1 MAQRLTSA
9 RIFSVIIIGCLG
21 FGLLINIRGQESP
34 GLPQESGRRVERP
47 EKDFV
52 IRVGVEEV
60 RLDAVVVDKK
70 GHQITDLTADDF
82 EIYQDGQPQKIT
94 YSTYIAEHKPQAAQ
108 EGVSAHDS
116 QKEQPVVTAPLSK
129 EEVHRTIL
137 FLIDDLSM
145 GMPNLANTRMA
156 LQKFVET
163 QMLPGDLVAI
173 MRTKGWDAGLQTFS
187 SDKRDLLKRI
197 NNIRWDATSASYIY
211 PLGIPQ
217 LFAVAYSIDALRDMP
232 GRKYLMLIST
242 QIMLPPGVSNDQA
255 FNGIADAAL
264 RAGVVINTLDVLG
277 VINSSTIMTTTE
289 DRNTH
294 QTFVGSGLLDA
305 ETRPY
310 GDKENHEYD
319 KMFGPTG
326 GDILLAQANDR
337 MTKRRIPL
345 SEKTGGLFLTGYNF
359 FINGIG
365 AAEEEMKGY
374 YLLSYIPPANTFR
387 TGSPVSYHKVTIKVK
402 RPGAEIHTRDGF
414 YGVAGNPAS
423 TEIEKNP
430 LLKAMFSPF
439 RYGGL
444 NLNLAAAYID
454 DPESGYILQA
464 WLHLDGQHLDFVSEE
479 YGGYSLSL
487 DAVAATCDV
496 DGIVRNSG
504 NKHIG
509 FRVSEKDIE
518 YIRENGVK
526 FSLSI
531 PAEKP
536 GAYYVRAA
544 AKDNASGAIGSSY
557 EYVEIPDLKKGTLS
571 LSNLFMLNG
580 NEDAAWI
587 QAGMKDDSQGP
598 APSSQKK
605 EKRNQAL
612 RTYVM
617 GETLEYMAIVYN
629 AKFQEGHK
637 PDLQSQ
643 IELYGNGELV
653 KTGRLEPVDVGGIK
667 DYKRIA
673 IRKKLKL
680 DLYPGKYVLQVRITD
695 KQMKGK
701 NSFAVQGLYFDI
713 VPSKSSTLAA
723 KKSEPPEVPAA
734 EKKTV
739 VEMTAKELVRAYH
752 DELSSVEFSQSQE
765 PLNVLLK
772 RAGDNVISFFHD
784 LPNISAKELVRMQR
798 YIQTNGFPESRQQ
811 PALMNREDNAAA
823 NASVGEKK
831 LGIMAM
837 AVGGKS
843 FVEHIE
849 EFSYLIVPG
858 SDPGGTALME
868 DRADKTNKPLNEK
881 AMAGHIMSKGHAGK
895 CLYLHPDHQANSY
908 FRYLGREK
916 IKPYAHVIAFSQ
928 KPEAKDYLAQ
938 FTDRESSTPIR
949 LLVQGFVWIDPDSYQ
964 ILRMRTNLLQTE
976 VTANLKETI
985 TDIRYGKAKFDNS
998 SRNFWLP
1005 REINVSWEFPRM
1017 MDILV
1022 YRNQHKYSD
1031 YHLFTVTSDYKIAS
1045 PKPD

>member
-1 MAQRLTSA
+1 MAKHSMSVPF
-9 RIFSVIIIGCLG
+9 FSVFIIGCLG
-21 FGLLINIRGQESP
+21 FGLLINIRGQ
-34 GLPQESGRRVERP
+34 QVENP
-47 EKDFV
+47 DKDFV

-82 EIYQDGQPQKIT
+82 EIYQDGHPQKVT
-94 YSTYIAEHKPQAAQ
+94 YGAYIAEHKPKAAQ
-108 EGVSAHDS
+108 EGISAHDS
-116 QKEQPVVTAPLSK
+116 KKEQPVVTAPLSK
-129 EEVHRTIL
+129 EDVHRTIL

-145 GMPNLANTRMA
+145 RMPNLANTRMA

-163 QMLPGDLVAI
+163 QMLPGDIVAI

-217 LFAVAYSIDALRDMP
+217 LQAVAYSINALQNMP

-242 QIMLPPGVSNDQA
+242 QIMLPDKVSVDQS

-264 RAGVVINTLDVLG
+264 RAGVVINTLDILG
-277 VINSSTIMTTTE
+277 TMNDAIVQSIEENPITHEIIVTT
-289 DRNTH
+289 D
-294 QTFVGSGLLDA
+294 LMDA
-305 ETRPY
+305 ETRSLQ
-310 GDKENHEYD
+310 DKENRANDRRWEA
-319 KMFGPTG
+319 TA
-326 GDILLAQANDR
+326 GDIQLAQARARKFN
-337 MTKRRIPL
+337 TRIPL
-345 SEKTGGLFLTGYNF
+345 SQKTGGLFLTGYNF
-359 FINGIG
+359 FVNGIG
-365 AAEEEMKGY
+365 AAEEEMQGY
-374 YLLSYIPPANTFR
+374 YLLSYIPPANTFQ
-387 TGSPVSYHKVTIKVK
+387 TGPPTAYHKVTIKVK
-402 RPGAEIHTRDGF
+402 RPGAEVRTRDGF
-414 YGVAGNPAS
+414 YGVAGNPIPP
-423 TEIEKNP
+423 EKEKNP

-439 RYGGL
+439 RYSGL

-454 DPESGYILQA
+454 DPESGYILRA
-464 WLHLDGQHLDFVSEE
+464 WLHLDGQHVDFVREQD
-479 YGGYSLSL
+479 GGHSLSL

-544 AKDNASGAIGSSY
+544 VKDNTSGAIGSSY

-571 LSNLFMLNG
+571 LSNLFVLSG

-587 QAGMKDDSQGP
+587 QAGMKDDSQDP

-629 AKFQEGHK
+629 AKFQEGHR

-667 DYKRIA
+667 DYKRIPV
-673 IRKKLKL
+673 RKKLKL
-680 DLYPGKYVLQVRITD
+680 DLYPGKYVLQVRVAD
-695 KQMKGK
+695 KQVKGK
-701 NSFAVQGLYFDI
+701 NNFAVQGLYFDI

-723 KKSEPPEVPAA
+723 KKSEPPEAPAV
-734 EKKTV
+734 ERKTV
-739 VEMTAKELVRAYH
+739 VEMTARELVRAYH
-752 DELSSVEFSQSQE
+752 DELSGVEFSQSQE
-765 PLNVLLK
+765 PLNNLLK
-772 RAGDNVISFFHD
+772 RTGDNVISFFRD
-784 LPNISAKELVRMQR
+784 LPNISAKELVRMQMYLR
-798 YIQTNGFPESRQQ
+798 TNKLPESRQQ
-811 PALMNREDNAAA
+811 PALMSRVGRPAVD
-823 NASVGEKK
+823 ASVGENKPGFP
-831 LGIMAM
+831 LFTGNN
-837 AVGGKS
+837 
-843 FVEHIE
+843 FVEHME

-858 SDPGGTALME
+858 SDPGGATLME
-868 DRADKTNKPLNEK
+868 DRADKTNKPLNEM
-881 AMAGHIMSKGHAGK
+881 AMAGLIMSKGHAGK

-916 IKPYAHVIAFSQ
+916 KKPYAHVIAFSQ
-928 KPEAKDYLAQ
+928 KPETKDYMAQ
-938 FTDRESSTPIR
+938 FTDRDSSVPIR

-964 ILRMRTNLLQTE
+964 ILRMRTSLLKTE
-976 VTANLKETI
+976 VTVKLKETI
-985 TDIRYGKAKFDNS
+985 TDIHYGKAEFDNS
-998 SRNFWLP
+998 GRSLWLP

-1017 MDILV
+1017 MDTVV

-1031 YHLFTVTSDYKIAS
+1031 YHLFSVSSDYKIVP
-1045 PKPD
+1045 PKKSE